1 MKKKNYLRSGVL
13 SCSLFLCVTMA
24 QGQYTYQ
31 RFVKEGKMWH
41 MYGRHSENYH
51 YSDHE
56 YDYLM
61 QGDTLI
67 GGEVM
72 KKVHIID
79 EKYYHDNAPHYLGA
93 VKETDKRVYITY
105 AGKDNFILLYDF
117 NIESCSSTSPY
128 VLRHDGSDSYASQIE
143 GIFFRQRNSTLRR
156 EQIGRRYYS
165 PDTMEMIAYSVRIDE
180 GIGSVMQMDPFFYN
194 RWGGFV
200 YACYDDGAC
209 LYYVMDDEYYEVE
222 STYVTLLKHRRS
234 WSYHDN
240 KSGNETIQTVL
251 GDTLVYA
258 DQNNFRGKLYRKI
271 YVQDS
276 QKYGDTELHYYGG
289 MREEGKKVYLIP
301 EGKGK
306 DDRELVFD
314 FGLNTGDQTEV
325 AGCTVVVTGT
335 DEVEVDGKKRRRLTL
350 HQMEAGKDT
359 GRTCHWIEG
368 IGSDCGLLQ
377 FLPWNAAED
386 QQLTVTDNDPV
397 ELDPSPETLGISKA
411 KVKVNGSFANALFD
425 LQGRRI
431 QGEPQEKGVYIRGGR
446 KYVKR

>member
-31 RFVKEGKMWH
+31 PFVKEGKVWRV
-41 MYGRHSENYH
+41 YRE
-51 YSDHE
+51 HE
-56 YDYLM
+56 YEYLM
-61 QGDTLI
+61 QGDTII

-79 EKYYHDNAPHYLGA
+79 EKYYHDNDPHYLGA
-93 VKETDKRVYITY
+93 VKETGKRVYITY
-105 AGKDNFILLYDF
+105 AGKDNSILLYDF

-128 VLRHDGSDSYASQIE
+128 VLFHDDVYASQIE
-143 GIFFRQRNSTLRR
+143 GVFFRLRNSTLRR
-156 EQIGRRYYS
+156 EQTGCRYY
-165 PDTMEMIAYSVRIDE
+165 PPETMEMIAYSVRIDE

-194 RWGGFV
+194 KWGGFV

-209 LYYVMDDEYYEVE
+209 LYYVRDDEYYKVE
-222 STYVTLLKHRRS
+222 PTYISLLKHRRQ
-234 WSYHDN
+234 WNCHYTA
-240 KSGNETIQTVL
+240 SGKETIHMVL
-251 GDTLVYA
+251 GDTLIYN
-258 DQNNFRGKLYRKI
+258 DQQNFNGKLYRKI

-386 QQLTVTDNDPV
+386 QQLKVTVNDPV

>member
-1 MKKKNYLRSGVL
+1 MIMKCYLRLGVL
-13 SCSLFLCVTMA
+13 SCVLFLGVSVA
-24 QGQYTYQ
+24 HGQYTYQ

-41 MYGRHSENYH
+41 MYGRHGENYH
-51 YSDHE
+51 YGDHE

-79 EKYYHDNAPHYLGA
+79 EKYYHDNVPHYLGA
-93 VKETDKRVYITY
+93 VKETGKRVYITY
-105 AGKDNFILLYDF
+105 AGKDNSILLYDF

-128 VLRHDGSDSYASQIE
+128 ILRHDGSDSYASQIE
-143 GIFFRQRNSTLRR
+143 GIFFRQRNSTLRH

-180 GIGSVMQMDPFFYN
+180 GIGSVLQMDPFFYN

-306 DDRELVFD
+306 DGRVLVFD
-314 FGLNTGDQTEV
+314 FGLEIGEQVEIN
-325 AGCTVVVTGT
+325 GCIVKVVESN
-335 DEVEVDGKKRRRLTL
+335 DVEIEGNKRRRLTL
-350 HQMEAGKDT
+350 HQMEDGKDT
-359 GRTCHWIEG
+359 GRTCHWTEG
-368 IGSDCGLLQ
+368 IGSDCGLIQ
-377 FLPWNAAED
+377 PLPWDATGD

-397 ELDPSPETLGISKA
+397 IPEPSPETLAIDNPYIKEDCSPA
-411 KVKVNGSFANALFD
+411 DIIFD

-431 QGEPQEKGVYIRGGR
+431 QGEPGKGVYVRGGK
-446 KYVKR
+446 KYVRK

>member
-1 MKKKNYLRSGVL
+1 MKCYLRLGVL
-13 SCSLFLCVTMA
+13 SCVLFLGVSVA
-24 QGQYTYQ
+24 HGQYTYQ

-41 MYGRHSENYH
+41 MYGRHGENYH
-51 YSDHE
+51 YGDHE

-93 VKETDKRVYITY
+93 VKETGKCVYIIY
-105 AGKDNFILLYDF
+105 AGKDNSILLYDF

-143 GIFFRQRNSTLRR
+143 GLFFRQRNSTLRH
-156 EQIGRRYYS
+156 EQIGRRYYP

-180 GIGSVMQMDPFFYN
+180 GLGSVLQMDPFFYN
-194 RWGGFV
+194 IWGGFV

-222 STYVTLLKHRRS
+222 STYVSLLKHRRS

-251 GDTLVYA
+251 GDTLVYD
-258 DQNNFRGKLYRKI
+258 DQYNFRGKLYRKI

-306 DDRELVFD
+306 DDRVLVLN
-314 FGLNTGDQTEV
+314 FGLEIGEQVEID
-325 AGCTVVVTGT
+325 GCTVKVVESN
-335 DEVEVDGKKRRRLTL
+335 DVEIDGKKRRRLTL
-350 HQMEAGKDT
+350 HQMEDGKDT
-359 GRTCHWIEG
+359 GRACHWTEG
-368 IGSDCGLLQ
+368 IGSDCGLIQ
-377 FLPWNAAED
+377 PLPWDATGD

-397 ELDPSPETLGISKA
+397 IPEPSPETLAIDNPYIKE
-411 KVKVNGSFANALFD
+411 NGSPADIIFD
-425 LQGRRI
+425 LQGRRL
-431 QGEPQEKGVYIRGGR
+431 QGEPQKGMYLRNGR
-446 KYVKR
+446 KYVRK